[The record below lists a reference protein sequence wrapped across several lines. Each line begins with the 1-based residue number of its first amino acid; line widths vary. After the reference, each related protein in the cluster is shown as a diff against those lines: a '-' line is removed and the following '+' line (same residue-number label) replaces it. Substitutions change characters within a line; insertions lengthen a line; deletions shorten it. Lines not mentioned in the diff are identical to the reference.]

1 MITEKAA
8 IAAKKSQIHLKPHV
22 ALGLKGLS
30 QEDCARI
37 HEASLELLNETSE

>member
-8 IAAKKSQIHLKPHV
+8 IAAKKSQIHLKPHG